1 MTMAPLWTLVLM
13 ILPFLA
19 SSFPQG
25 QDIGVCCNTKKR
37 NFSREKSGFF
47 DTGKDSQVQE
57 AGDEEE
63 DQKWNYQ
70 PVKSHLPLFPV
81 LQGYVCC
88 NQPATRPP
96 GRRNGWKR
104 NQGYAL
110 TKRDDDYS
118 DLHKMIAKI
127 IRRLAES
134 ADRQDSQLPESADR
148 PDISHVAESLDRL
161 DDSVV
166 VPSLPTTSDDDNHI
180 RSILGDWELE
190 DNDLASSGFKKR
202 FSGSGAGGMNMGG

>member
-1 MTMAPLWTLVLM
+1 
-13 ILPFLA
+13 
-19 SSFPQG
+19 
-25 QDIGVCCNTKKR
+25 
-37 NFSREKSGFF
+37 
-47 DTGKDSQVQE
+47 
-57 AGDEEE
+57 
-63 DQKWNYQ
+63 
-70 PVKSHLPLFPV
+70 
-81 LQGYVCC
+81 
-88 NQPATRPP
+88 
-96 GRRNGWKR
+96 
-104 NQGYAL
+104 
-110 TKRDDDYS
+110 
-118 DLHKMIAKI
+118 MIAKI

-202 FSGSGAGGMNMGG
+202 FSGRWSKLKSYRYCHHWASSINLSRLSTVLLSMQSNVCSHMLDLTPKRVWTCM